1 LIGLKSFLNS
11 KALTLILKDK
21 ESDATVTFI
30 VPQKCLVQEKV
41 GCGADKVVEEVV
53 QEIDQ
58 ISTPTKQIIVEKPI

>member
-1 LIGLKSFLNS
+1 LIGLKYFLNS

-21 ESDATVTFI
+21 ESDATVTFT
-30 VPQKCLVQEKV
+30 VPQKCPVQEKV